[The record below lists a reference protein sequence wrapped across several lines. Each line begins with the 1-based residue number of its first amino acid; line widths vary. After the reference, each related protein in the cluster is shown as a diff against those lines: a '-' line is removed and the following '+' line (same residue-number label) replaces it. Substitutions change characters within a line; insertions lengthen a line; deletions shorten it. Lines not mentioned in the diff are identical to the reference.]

1 MAQRHKYETREEQ
14 NENEKEN
21 KKRQTIDIKYCVAFV
36 TVRFSLQVFVR
47 RYTLGVSSFF
57 K

>member
-36 TVRFSLQVFVR
+36 TVRFPLQVFVR